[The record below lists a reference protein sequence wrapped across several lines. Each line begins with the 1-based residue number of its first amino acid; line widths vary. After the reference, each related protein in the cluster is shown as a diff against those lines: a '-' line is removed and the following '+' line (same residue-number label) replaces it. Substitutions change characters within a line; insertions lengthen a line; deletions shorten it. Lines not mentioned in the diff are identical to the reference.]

1 MKGRSTPWVFD
12 FTRDAIVER
21 AERFHWHSKRPNQ
34 SGAAGRQN
42 RSNFGADPPNDEWL
56 ISHIRSNQVD
66 VDNRRENGATTA
78 QATKS
83 NCKSESPVS
92 WHGRERHR
100 GRMNKKNA
108 SKKTNDA
115 ATMANSMGNATRAGR
130 RGLRSEASRWGARLK
145 PTTSRPTTRQANS
158 GVANQTHWPP
168 LRRRLP
174 PPSPPPPPPPLPLE
188 RERGKKRQS
197 LGNRDRSLKRW
208 TKVLLG
214 FIEPNYHFV
223 VLAYGFVG
231 FDWIWLSFT

>member
-1 MKGRSTPWVFD
+1 
-12 FTRDAIVER
+12 
-21 AERFHWHSKRPNQ
+21 
-34 SGAAGRQN
+34 
-42 RSNFGADPPNDEWL
+42 
-56 ISHIRSNQVD
+56 
-66 VDNRRENGATTA
+66 
-78 QATKS
+78 
-83 NCKSESPVS
+83 
-92 WHGRERHR
+92 
-100 GRMNKKNA
+100 
-108 SKKTNDA
+108 
-115 ATMANSMGNATRAGR
+115 MANSMGNATRAGR

-231 FDWIWLSFT
+231 FDWI